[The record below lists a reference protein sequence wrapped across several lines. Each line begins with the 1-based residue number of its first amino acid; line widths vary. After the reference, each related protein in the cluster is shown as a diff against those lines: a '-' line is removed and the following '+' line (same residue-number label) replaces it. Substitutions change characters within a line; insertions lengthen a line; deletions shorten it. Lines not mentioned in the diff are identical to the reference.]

1 MILDKIDDK
10 RLLIA
15 LSSEDMDLLNITFKQ
30 LNLKNDHSKEIIKDL
45 LVSAEN
51 EIGFS
56 TDTNKFLIEA
66 IPASN
71 GCFILITLLYNNQ
84 NKSRKIYKIKSNI
97 KPFVFLFKD
106 CESLMQA
113 IERIYS
119 NHFVFNNSCIVEFK
133 NSYYI
138 VLYLT
143 GSISSRL
150 HAIISEYGE
159 FVGKNN
165 VIAARVFEKGNI
177 IVESNAVEKLGK
189 YLVN

>member
-15 LSSEDMDLLNITFKQ
+15 LSSEDMDLLDITFKQ
-30 LNLKNDHSKEIIKDL
+30 LNWKNDHSKEIIKDL
-45 LVSAEN
+45 LVRAEN

-56 TDTNKFLIEA
+56 ADTNKFLIES
-66 IPASN
+66 IPAPN
-71 GCFILITLLYNNQ
+71 GCLILITLLSNTP
-84 NKSRKIYKIKSNI
+84 NKPRKIYKIKSNI
-97 KPFVFLFKD
+97 KPFVFLFND
-106 CESLMQA
+106 CESLLQA
-113 IERIYS
+113 IERIYG
-119 NHFVFNNSCIVEFK
+119 NGFVFNDSSLVEFK
-133 NSYYI
+133 NLYYI

-165 VIAARVFEKGNI
+165 VIAARIFEKGNVI
-177 IVESNAVEKLGK
+177 IKSNAVEKLGK
-189 YLVN
+189 YLVT